1 MLLKISQAQTKK
13 SSTLAVGDE
22 GAIADVDENVVQEL
36 ISQVHMILTERPQ
49 LHVPIQSV
57 PYFSM
62 KGPICG
68 GTSSLNNF
76 CMWSPKTS

>member
-22 GAIADVDENVVQEL
+22 GDENVVQEL

-62 KGPICG
+62 KGPVCG
-68 GTSSLNNF
+68 GTSSLNIF
-76 CMWSPKTS
+76 CRWSPKTS